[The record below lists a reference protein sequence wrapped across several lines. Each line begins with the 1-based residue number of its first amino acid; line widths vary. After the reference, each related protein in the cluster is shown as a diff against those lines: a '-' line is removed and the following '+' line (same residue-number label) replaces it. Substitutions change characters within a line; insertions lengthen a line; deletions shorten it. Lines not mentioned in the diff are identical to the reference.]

1 MKNGMLIIGTSNEGG
16 GPASLSAILD
26 LKEGDEVYLIKPD
39 LVEDDAAYDHYFT
52 SFSGVLL
59 R

>member
-1 MKNGMLIIGTSNEGG
+1 MKNGMLIIGTSNGGG

-39 LVEDDAAYDHYFT
+39 LVEDDAAYDHFFT